1 MTRQSQDFSSG
12 VGVGDPRVWTPAQLL
27 ATLTANAAPLVL
39 DVRSRREFRRGH
51 VPRAVHVPFWVI
63 PSRLRGARDSR
74 DVPVV
79 VYCGHGPRAWMAG
92 VVLRR
97 HGFKHI
103 GFLRGHMAGWRSA
116 RLPEEKT
123 GP

>member
-27 ATLTANAAPLVL
+27 ATLTADAAPLVL

-79 VYCGHGPRAWMAG
+79 VYCGHGPRAWFARA
-92 VVLRR
+92 VLRMNGFR
-97 HGFKHI
+97 HVA
-103 GFLRGHMAGWRSA
+103 LLEGHMSRWKREG
-116 RLPEEKT
+116 LPLER
-123 GP
+123 